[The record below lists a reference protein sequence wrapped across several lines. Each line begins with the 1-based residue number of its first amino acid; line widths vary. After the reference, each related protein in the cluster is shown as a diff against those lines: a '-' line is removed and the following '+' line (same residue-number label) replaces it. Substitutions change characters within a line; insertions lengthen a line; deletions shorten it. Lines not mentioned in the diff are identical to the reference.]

1 MNRFN
6 AIFSNFDPRIYLFTV
21 GHFSIDWA
29 QGAIP
34 ALLPYFIDTCH
45 LSYQDAG
52 TLVFANILLSSIIQ
66 PIFGYY
72 ADRVSRPWFAPLGTI
87 ISGVSIAA
95 IPFVTSYWVLFFL
108 SMISGLGSAIYHP
121 EAARMVN
128 SLAGEQKG
136 KALGTFSVG
145 GNAGFAVGPMF
156 AGFCAYVAGIEG
168 LVFYA
173 VFNAAVALLIN
184 HHMPAI
190 MRDIA
195 NNAHVATISADAA
208 ETKNDWASFG
218 KLTVLIFAR
227 NRIFCVQRVHPA
239 LLHQRARHGG
249 RHGQHGAH
257 DTLRARRRHHILRRH
272 PRR

>member
-1 MNRFN
+1 MNRFTSSL
-6 AIFSNFDPRIYLFTV
+6 FSNFDPRIYLFTI

-128 SLAGEQKG
+128 GLAGEHKG

-145 GNAGFAVGPMF
+145 GNAGFAVGPMSR
-156 AGFCAYVAGIEG
+156 ASARTSRASRDSCS
-168 LVFYA
+168 
-173 VFNAAVALLIN
+173 
-184 HHMPAI
+184 MPFSTWPSRSSSI
-190 MRDIA
+190 
-195 NNAHVATISADAA
+195 TTCPPS
-208 ETKNDWASFG
+208 
-218 KLTVLIFAR
+218 
-227 NRIFCVQRVHPA
+227 CV
-239 LLHQRARHGG
+239 
-249 RHGQHGAH
+249 
-257 DTLRARRRHHILRRH
+257 TS
-272 PRR
+272 